1 MGLGRKGKSASV
13 ALGFSSP
20 RRGSFSLGSLKRK
33 RKPVFD
39 KTKDKVN
46 TLVNDRVTAP
56 IRTSIVISVAAF
68 LLAGLALILVVRNA
82 DH

>member
-1 MGLGRKGKSASV
+1 M
-13 ALGFSSP
+13 
-20 RRGSFSLGSLKRK
+20 
-33 RKPVFD
+33 FD

-46 TLVNDRVTAP
+46 VLVNDRVTAP

-68 LLAGLALILVVRNA
+68 LIAGLALILVVRNA

>member
-1 MGLGRKGKSASV
+1 M
-13 ALGFSSP
+13 
-20 RRGSFSLGSLKRK
+20 
-33 RKPVFD
+33 FD

-56 IRTSIVISVAAF
+56 IRTSIVISVTAF
-68 LLAGLALILVVRNA
+68 FIASLALILVVRNA